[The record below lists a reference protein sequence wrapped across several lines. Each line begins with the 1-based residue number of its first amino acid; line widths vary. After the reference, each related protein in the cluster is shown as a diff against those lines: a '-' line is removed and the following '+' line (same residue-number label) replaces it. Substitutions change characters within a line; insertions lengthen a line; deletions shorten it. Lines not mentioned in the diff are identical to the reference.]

1 MAGYNTLSTLLT
13 EELDQLF
20 EEGNVSVAQSGNVIA
35 GEHHAAGCHGV
46 GRVETEFV
54 FRYGVLRGSP

>member
-20 EEGNVSVAQSGNVIA
+20 EEGRAIDKEA
-35 GEHHAAGCHGV
+35 
-46 GRVETEFV
+46 
-54 FRYGVLRGSP
+54 FRARICSIFF